1 MTEIKTLQD
10 MTDDELLQ
18 GCRKKAEETQFG
30 YNNYYREIER
40 RVQYKHTRAM
50 IWLTRWIAVL
60 TLVVAIPAGIEI
72 VKFVI
77 GIIK

>member
-1 MTEIKTLQD
+1 MAEKILQD

-18 GCRKKAEETQFG
+18 GCREIVKSTQFG
-30 YNNYYREIER
+30 YDNYYREIER

-50 IWLTRWIAVL
+50 IWLTVVIAVL
-60 TLVVAIPAGIEI
+60 TLVVAIPADIEI